1 MTKNPVFEEGGIR
14 EYSVKPTAFS
24 GEAGIVNKLHAIK
37 LDENREEI
45 ADSDF
50 EIECDL
56 ALFALGFL
64 HPEHETLLHDLGVEL
79 DERGNVATD
88 KFRRTSVKGIYA
100 AGDMRSGQSLVC
112 KSIADGRKVAKTID
126 LDIMG
131 QTNLR

>member
-14 EYSVKPTAFS
+14 EYSVKPIAFS

-37 LDENREEI
+37 LDENREER
-45 ADSDF
+45 ANSDF

-64 HPEHETLLHDLGVEL
+64 HPEHETLLGDLGVEL
-79 DERGNVATD
+79 DERGNVKTD
-88 KFRRTSVKGIYA
+88 EFKRTSVKGVYA

-112 KSIADGRKVAKTID
+112 KAISDGRKAARTID